1 MPHPP
6 KSVVRAFASINVAGV
21 PGPTGYA
28 RAMRHA
34 RELHHRFAS
43 KGWIRLLPIICAV
56 VDYRS

>member
-1 MPHPP
+1 VPHPR
-6 KSVVRAFASINVAGV
+6 KSVVLAASMNVAGV

-43 KGWIRLLPIICAV
+43 KGWIRLLRLICAV
-56 VDYRS
+56 VDCRS